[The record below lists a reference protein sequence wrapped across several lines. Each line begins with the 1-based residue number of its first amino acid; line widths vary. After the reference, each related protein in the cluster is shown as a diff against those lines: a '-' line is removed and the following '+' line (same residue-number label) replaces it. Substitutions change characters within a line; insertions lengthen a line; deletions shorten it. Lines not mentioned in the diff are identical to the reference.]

1 MEKDLRKALMSIV
14 QIVNE
19 NKNHIPPLTNK
30 DVTPFPYEVSEIYHS
45 VINNHSP
52 HSISFPITSTIPE
65 TENWFTIFI
74 LSPSL
79 IDCRSPFQPNQ
90 RVAY

>member
-30 DVTPFPYEVSEIYHS
+30 DVTPFPYEVSEIYHF
-45 VINNHSP
+45 VIINHYP
-52 HSISFPITSTIPE
+52 NSFS
-65 TENWFTIFI
+65 
-74 LSPSL
+74 
-79 IDCRSPFQPNQ
+79 
-90 RVAY
+90 